1 MIELKSAKTPTIGD
15 KIRAMSDEELAE
27 FLFKVLNSSCFG
39 EGVFPYHHC
48 PTENLWANS
57 REEQK
62 VICLKC
68 GLDWLHQPA
77 PISWPH
83 ENGMSARG
91 HENIGE
97 VSQ

>member
-1 MIELKSAKTPTIGD
+1 MIELKSVRTPTNGD

-27 FLFKVLNSSCFG
+27 FLFKVLNSGCFG

-48 PTENLWANS
+48 PPDMANS

-68 GLDWLHQPA
+68 GLDWLRQPA

-97 VSQ
+97 NNA

>member
-1 MIELKSAKTPTIGD
+1 MIELKSVGTPTNGD

-27 FLFKVLNSSCFG
+27 FISCPHDLDL
-39 EGVFPYHHC
+39 E
-48 PTENLWANS
+48 
-57 REEQK
+57 
-62 VICLKC
+62 ICSGKGTCLDC
-68 GLDWLHQPA
+68 CIDWLHQPA
-77 PISWPH
+77 SSFSWPH

>member
-1 MIELKSAKTPTIGD
+1 MIELKSARTQTNGD

-27 FLFKVLNSSCFG
+27 IIDSF
-39 EGVFPYHHC
+39 
-48 PTENLWANS
+48 
-57 REEQK
+57 
-62 VICLKC
+62 
-68 GLDWLHQPA
+68 GLDEEIRFCKSKPECDSILDSGRTITGEMCKKCCIDWLRQPA
-77 PISWPH
+77 SFSWHH